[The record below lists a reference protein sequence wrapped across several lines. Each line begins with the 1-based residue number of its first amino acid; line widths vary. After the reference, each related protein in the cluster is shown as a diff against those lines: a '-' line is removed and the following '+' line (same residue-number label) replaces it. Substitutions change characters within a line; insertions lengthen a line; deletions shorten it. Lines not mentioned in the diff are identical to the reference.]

1 MDVTGTKDLHE
12 REEEEAER
20 LVRPLPK
27 VKPPRHDRRREEVQ
41 AEKDPD
47 LSKNDKDLSKNRREI
62 GGSTGDLR
70 GLIQLAVKAQEPDL
84 YSSYPLVKAQ
94 VGASM
99 LADESNHQPQ
109 RTSMYQGIEPYQEG
123 HEGFTPYVGWG
134 QASARDLTAKDWD
147 LLLASAKEWL
157 KSSVLS
163 KEIEG
168 MVPDARF
175 RAALDLAIR
184 SAEDGRYGAVVDPN
198 LYNML
203 LAKLAGETQTKPL
216 LTVHESS
223 TRTPEGNNM
232 PAKFAQE
239 EASKVLTRLDRIAQ
253 VIQDNHEKWGM
264 NFEAARAV
272 VNEIDKVA
280 DEVELHAYG
289 PEHMF
294 QRQVHVLRQAKVL
307 QKDSDEGYM
316 DTFNAPTAP
325 VQTDADENEYMS
337 LFKDDQTI
345 AVESGKAINGR
356 PLAP

>member
-1 MDVTGTKDLHE
+1 MEVISTKDLHE

-27 VKPPRHDRRREEVQ
+27 VKPPRHDRRREQVE
-41 AEKDPD
+41 AEHDPD
-47 LSKNDKDLSKNRREI
+47 MSKSDKDLSKNRREI
-62 GGSTGDLR
+62 GGSTGDFRRLV
-70 GLIQLAVKAQEPDL
+70 QLAIKAQETNP

-94 VGASM
+94 VDASM
-99 LADESNHQPQ
+99 LSDDSKSQPQ
-109 RTSMYQGIEPYQEG
+109 RTSMYHGIEPYPEG
-123 HEGFTPYVGWG
+123 HEGFAPYVGWEQG
-134 QASARDLTAKDWD
+134 AVRDLTAEDYNI
-147 LLLASAKEWL
+147 LLASAKEWL

-163 KEIEG
+163 KAIEG

-184 SAEDGRYGAVVDPN
+184 AAEDGRYGAVVDAN

-203 LAKLAGETQTKPL
+203 LAKLAGETQTNPL
-216 LTVHESS
+216 LTVRESS

-264 NFEAARAV
+264 NFEAAKAV

-294 QRQVHVLRQAKVL
+294 KRQVHVLRQAKVL

-325 VQTDADENEYMS
+325 IQTDADENEYMS

-345 AVESGKAINGR
+345 AVESGKSTTGR

>member
-27 VKPPRHDRRREEVQ
+27 IKPPRRDRRREQVE
-41 AEKDPD
+41 AERDPD
-47 LSKNDKDLSKNRREI
+47 LGKSDKDLSKNRREI
-62 GGSTGDLR
+62 GGSVGAKGTN
-70 GLIQLAVKAQEPDL
+70 P
-84 YSSYPLVKAQ
+84 YSSYPLAKAQ
-94 VGASM
+94 VDAPM
-99 LADESNHQPQ
+99 LLDDFNHQPQ
-109 RTSMYQGIEPYQEG
+109 RTSMYHGTEPYPKG
-123 HEGFTPYVGWG
+123 HEGFSPYVGWD

-147 LLLASAKEWL
+147 LLLISAREWL

-163 KEIEG
+163 KAIEG

-184 SAEDGRYGAVVDPN
+184 AAEDGRYSAVVDPN

-203 LAKLAGETQTKPL
+203 LAKLAGETQTNPL
-216 LTVHESS
+216 LTVRESS
-223 TRTPEGNNM
+223 TRIPEGNNM

-264 NFEAARAV
+264 NFEAAKAV

-289 PEHMF
+289 PDHMF

-325 VQTDADENEYMS
+325 IQNDADENEYMS

-345 AVESGKAINGR
+345 AVETGKSTTGR

>member
-1 MDVTGTKDLHE
+1 MDVTSTKDLYE

-27 VKPPRHDRRREEVQ
+27 VKPPRHDLRRDEVE

-62 GGSTGDLR
+62 GGSTRDFRRLV
-70 GLIQLAVKAQEPDL
+70 QLGIKAQKTNL
-84 YSSYPLVKAQ
+84 YSSYPLAKAQ
-94 VGASM
+94 VDASM
-99 LADESNHQPQ
+99 LADDPNSQPQ
-109 RTSMYQGIEPYQEG
+109 RTSMYHGIEPYQEG
-123 HEGFTPYVGWG
+123 HEGFAPYVGWE
-134 QASARDLTAKDWD
+134 QAAARDLTAKDWD

-184 SAEDGRYGAVVDPN
+184 SAEDGRYGAVVDSN

-216 LTVHESS
+216 LTVRESS
-223 TRTPEGNNM
+223 TRIPEGINM

-253 VIQDNHEKWGM
+253 VIQDNHAKWGM
-264 NFEAARAV
+264 KFEAARAV

-280 DEVELHAYG
+280 DEVELNAYG
-289 PEHMF
+289 PEHLY

-345 AVESGKAINGR
+345 AVESGKATNGR

>member
-1 MDVTGTKDLHE
+1 MDVIGTKDLHT

-27 VKPPRHDRRREEVQ
+27 IKPPRHDRRRERVEV
-41 AEKDPD
+41 ERDPD
-47 LSKNDKDLSKNRREI
+47 LNKTDKDLSRNRREI
-62 GGSTGDLR
+62 GGSTGNFQR
-70 GLIQLAVKAQEPDL
+70 SVQLAPRVQETNP

-94 VGASM
+94 VDASM
-99 LADESNHQPQ
+99 LSDDSNHQLP
-109 RTSMYQGIEPYQEG
+109 RTSMYHGIEPYPKG
-123 HEGFTPYVGWG
+123 HEGFSPYVGWEQG
-134 QASARDLTAKDWD
+134 SVRDLTTKDYE
-147 LLLASAKEWL
+147 LLLSSAKEWL

-163 KEIEG
+163 KAING

-184 SAEDGRYGAVVDPN
+184 AAEDGRYGAVVDAN

-203 LAKLAGETQTKPL
+203 LAKLSGETQTNPL
-216 LTVHESS
+216 LTVRESS
-223 TRTPEGNNM
+223 TRTSEGNNM
-232 PAKFAQE
+232 TAKFAQE

-253 VIQDNHEKWGM
+253 VIQENHDKWGM
-264 NFEAARAV
+264 NFEAAKAV

-280 DEVELHAYG
+280 DEVELNAYG
-289 PEHMF
+289 ADHMLK
-294 QRQVHVLRQAKVL
+294 RQVHVLRQAKVI
-307 QKDSDEGYM
+307 QEDEGEGYM

-325 VQTDADENEYMS
+325 IQTDADENEYMS

-345 AVESGKAINGR
+345 AVESGKSTTGR

>member
-1 MDVTGTKDLHE
+1 MEVTSTKDLHE

-27 VKPPRHDRRREEVQ
+27 VKPPRHDLRREQVE
-41 AEKDPD
+41 AEHDPD
-47 LSKNDKDLSKNRREI
+47 MGKSDKDLSKNRREI
-62 GGSTGDLR
+62 GGSTGDFRRLV
-70 GLIQLAVKAQEPDL
+70 QLAIKAQETNP
-84 YSSYPLVKAQ
+84 YSSYPIVKAQ
-94 VGASM
+94 VDVSM
-99 LADESNHQPQ
+99 LSGDSKSQPQ
-109 RTSMYQGIEPYQEG
+109 RTSMYHGIEPYPKG
-123 HEGFTPYVGWG
+123 HEGFAPYVGWEQG
-134 QASARDLTAKDWD
+134 AVRDLTAEDYNI
-147 LLLASAKEWL
+147 LLASAKEWL

-163 KEIEG
+163 KSIGG

-184 SAEDGRYGAVVDPN
+184 AAEDGRYGSVVDSN

-203 LAKLAGETQTKPL
+203 LAKLAGETQTNPL
-216 LTVHESS
+216 LTVRESS

-239 EASKVLTRLDRIAQ
+239 EASQVLTRLDRIAQ

-264 NFEAARAV
+264 NFEAAKAV

-289 PEHMF
+289 PEHMY

-307 QKDSDEGYM
+307 EKDSDEGYM

-325 VQTDADENEYMS
+325 IQNDADENEYMS

-345 AVESGKAINGR
+345 AVESGKATNGR